1 MTTEPKTY
9 SRARAAKAAL
19 VKLLEMHET
28 EALDI
33 HTQEVADGRWAAK
46 ALFADPITPELEAD
60 LVEQGVGFIAPPRPW
75 EVDADEEPAAGPQT
89 PEEEADCWGVEPV
102 SEDPAPEL
110 DAPDIAAAIKA
121 DAEADE
127 AVARM
132 EAEALAVALPKVS
145 GYIKEVSAEKGAT
158 KRVWAIADS
167 MPGATRKEVVEACR
181 KAGIAFGT
189 ARTQYQKWYS
199 AKKSG

>member
-1 MTTEPKTY
+1 METKTY

-19 VKLLEMHET
+19 LKLLEMHET

-33 HTQEVADGRWAAK
+33 HTQEVAPGRWAAK
-46 ALFADPITPELEAD
+46 ALFADPITPELQAD
-60 LVEQGVGFIAPPRPW
+60 LVEQGIGFIAPPMPPEEDEDIFTAGDELPW
-75 EVDADEEPAAGPQT
+75 DEVLMLSDEE
-89 PEEEADCWGVEPV
+89 
-102 SEDPAPEL
+102 APEL
-110 DAPDIAAAIKA
+110 DAPDIDAAIKA
-121 DAEADE
+121 DAEAD
-127 AVARM
+127 AAIDRM
-132 EAEALAVALPKVS
+132 AAEALATDTPKRS

-167 MPGATRKEVVEACR
+167 MPGATRKDVVEACR

-189 ARTQYQKWYS
+189 ARTQYQKWYT